1 MDYKINQGST
11 IQEANWDEKTC
22 IRRQGGYSI
31 DASGLPSDLTYLPK
45 GAVLAITSDD
55 KVQLVKTAVAAAEAK
70 TAATSLKVEK
80 GHLLK
85 VGDSVAGSVISAI
98 NTSNAGYDTLTV
110 AALTADVAKSEV
122 VADANVDNIIGLNY
136 ATVKIDSFPTCTVT
150 VQAYEIEEDT
160 LPYPVNDAIKAA
172 LTSRHAWKV

>member
-22 IRRQGGYSI
+22 VRRQGGYSI
-31 DASGLPSDLTYLPK
+31 DASSLPSDLAYLPK
-45 GAVLAITSDD
+45 GAVLALTSADT
-55 KVQLVKTAVAAAEAK
+55 VSLVKTAVANVDAK
-70 TAATSLKVEK
+70 AAATSLKVDK

-85 VGDSVAGSVISAI
+85 VGDTIAGSTISAI
-98 NTSNAGYDTLTV
+98 NTTNSDYDTLTV
-110 AALTADVAKSEV
+110 SALAADVKKGDV
-122 VADANVDNIIGLNY
+122 VADGNVDNVIGLNY